1 VTSLWKIDNY
11 YIIYIMCI
19 LINNIYVFNL
29 INSIILYNSLYYK
42 KKQWIN
48 VIKKKKKSFQIFKYL
63 KINTA

>member
-48 VIKKKKKSFQIFKYL
+48 VIKKKKKSFQILKYL